1 MQKSIS
7 FPKGLTTSPS
17 NLLSDDTDL
26 VESVNMLFR
35 AGEMHPIQAPVKI
48 GAFTNDKEELRF
60 VHNIDGYVNYITH
73 DGLSLRIYNY
83 ADAELKLIFKEDI
96 RGLFA
101 IDAVHSTLVL
111 STAKGILYIHFIAG
125 TYTLLG
131 ELPKPSVTFCLEA
144 AQTYNNDNTY
154 TPPTLVDYTRAA
166 ECKAYYST
174 EGKLCQFE
182 EISGITESGYHLQ
195 VSSVSNSSTDD
206 SNTQTYIGYGVIPS
220 KQADFNDAVQ
230 GILAH
235 GMNNVKKN
243 RAFAFPFF
251 VRFALRMYD
260 GTYTRISNPVLCL
273 PSIHYNGFLK
283 SKAVKLGGRLGSSEM
298 QFNVT
303 NQKSGYFIPWLSD
316 AALYF
321 KCSIPDIDKWK
332 DIIKDFVVFTSDEV
346 LPFTMDGGWK
356 FCQPSSLIK
365 EILNNSMEKRDIIT
379 LDYIKDLYFN
389 STEEWTYDLSS
400 SGSFGDKKNYY
411 TKGPLTS
418 LIVAEKR
425 KSEEDIKK
433 ELLKKSVFYKLFEV
447 KANSPLLDGKT
458 YNNSQE
464 LIEDGVVENLTEQQ
478 QLGVDDYYGWT
489 TLRPGKMFT
498 YNSRINLINVR
509 RLPFSGFSQ
518 FVAFKPESPDARS
531 LDFYTR
537 IQSSSMEACVKS
549 TVRTIPEALRMWF
562 SYPDPNAK
570 EVIIVAD
577 NSNILSLSLQQHPRL
592 NAAYFMG
599 NWPPSFKPRF
609 TTGET
614 PSLNYNSE
622 LLTSQIFTSVVNNPF
637 VFQASGDNTVGTG
650 SILGI
655 AANTEPISQGQFGQ
669 YPLLV
674 FTTEGIYGMSVNSE
688 GLYSASYPMSRE
700 VCNNPASITPTGS
713 LVFFTSAKGLMA
725 VSGGNVSCVSTQLQG
740 RNPSPQF
747 LTLGDGNFIKFLS
760 GSFLA
765 YDYRDS
771 LLHIINPTKKYEYV
785 YSIPD
790 GTFAKAKLSDW
801 VLTTANAYPDSLI
814 QLIDGTV
821 LSLNSK
827 PDINDDT
834 TLYSGT
840 FTTRPLKLGSSL
852 QLKTIHQILHLFDTA
867 NGKIALRIYGS
878 NDCRNWCELHSLH
891 GKPWKY
897 YTLSYK
903 LSNMLATDAFAGT
916 VVDFQPLFT
925 KKMR

>member
-35 AGEMHPIQAPVKI
+35 AGEMHPIQAGVPLSN
-48 GAFTNDKEELRF
+48 GTPYELVY
-60 VHNIDGYVNYITH
+60 VHKGLGYSNAILYDSSSGELH
-73 DGLSLRIYNY
+73 F
-83 ADAELKLIFKEDI
+83 AELNIEEAVLEEPSQDPITIGTLKNISSVGNTIVATTDK
-96 RGLFA
+96 GLCY
-101 IDAVHSTLVL
+101 
-111 STAKGILYIHFIAG
+111 ILYKG
-125 TYTLLG
+125 GKYKLLG
-131 ELPKPSVTFCLEA
+131 NELPKPIVSFRTTKPIEEKLVTESSQLCKVSEFVKLITGHVRYENNNIVKDDFNGDVSYYAHVPKDDRIDDLQA
-144 AQTYNNDNTY
+144 A
-154 TPPTLVDYTRAA
+154 
-166 ECKAYYST
+166 
-174 EGKLCQFE
+174 
-182 EISGITESGYHLQ
+182 ISGH
-195 VSSVSNSSTDD
+195 VA
-206 SNTQTYIGYGVIPS
+206 
-220 KQADFNDAVQ
+220 K
-230 GILAH
+230 IL
-235 GMNNVKKN
+235 NLVKEKN
-243 RAFAFPFF
+243 AFAFPFF
-251 VRFALRMYD
+251 VRYALRLFD
-260 GTYTRISNPVLCL
+260 GTYTRISAPIAVFPTITRNNLIVPARWFLGIFYPNDEGDSNTFL
-273 PSIHYNGFLK
+273 YKPSF
-283 SKAVKLGGRLGSSEM
+283 VKLQYNIR
-298 QFNVT
+298 
-303 NQKSGYFIPWLSD
+303 
-316 AALYF
+316 
-321 KCSIPDIDKWK
+321 IDNIKDWG
-332 DIIKDFVVFTSDEV
+332 DIIKDIVVFASDEV
-346 LPFTMDGGWK
+346 MPFTIDGKWNIVHPQKSDGTRVVDFIGMYRDFMSDRNKNSVIK
-356 FCQPSSLIK
+356 FHPSNFPARDVILPEKLKDKHQIIEELLTKTQFFKLFSVKAENMEFDIYKDAPIK
-365 EILNNSMEKRDIIT
+365 E
-379 LDYIKDLYFN
+379 
-389 STEEWTYDLSS
+389 
-400 SGSFGDKKNYY
+400 
-411 TKGPLTS
+411 
-418 LIVAEKR
+418 
-425 KSEEDIKK
+425 
-433 ELLKKSVFYKLFEV
+433 
-447 KANSPLLDGKT
+447 
-458 YNNSQE
+458 
-464 LIEDGVVENLTEQQ
+464 GVVSTLLQQQ
-478 QLGVDDYYGWT
+478 QLSVDDYYGWT
-489 TLRPGKMFT
+489 TLRPKQMLS
-498 YNSRINLINVR
+498 YNK
-509 RLPFSGFSQ
+509 RLNIFNIERYPFKGFSSFIAYPDWGWGEADDGTDYRLTNRWDRQ
-518 FVAFKPESPDARS
+518 FRYYVHIVSDTIDAWVQSDSCDSFTEFAESW
-531 LDFYTR
+531 FY
-537 IQSSSMEACVKS
+537 
-549 TVRTIPEALRMWF
+549 
-562 SYPDPNAK
+562 YPDPNAT
-570 EVIIVAD
+570 EVIIEDELRSKRLITKLHRNEALNGAYSFIYLPYE
-577 NSNILSLSLQQHPRL
+577 NSFDDDDSLLPT
-592 NAAYFMG
+592 
-599 NWPPSFKPRF
+599 PDPSAH
-609 TTGET
+609 
-614 PSLNYNSE
+614 E
-622 LLTSQIFTSVVNNPF
+622 LLTSQIFTSLVNNPF

-650 SILGI
+650 TILGI

-688 GLYSASYPMSRE
+688 GIYSASYPMSRE

-771 LLHIINPTKKYEYV
+771 ILHILNPKQKYEYV

-790 GTFAKAKLSDW
+790 GTFAKAELSDR

-814 QLIDGTV
+814 QLINGTV

-916 VVDFQPLFT
+916 VVDFQTLFT

>member
-48 GAFTNDKEELRF
+48 GAFVGEELCF
-60 VHNIDGYVNYITH
+60 IHKINNKVYYFTSDGQH
-73 DGLSLRIYNY
+73 
-83 ADAELKLIFKEDI
+83 
-96 RGLFA
+96 
-101 IDAVHSTLVL
+101 
-111 STAKGILYIHFIAG
+111 LYIYDSKSANKDGVFTKPLFTKEAAQLG
-125 TYTLLG
+125 TIQAVGSTIILILDGCIEYLRYENGKYLDLG
-131 ELPKPSVTFCLEA
+131 ELPKPSVSFCLETA
-144 AQTYNNDNTY
+144 KSYKSDERY
-154 TPPTLVDYTRAA
+154 VPPSLSDYIKSFKCEAR
-166 ECKAYYST
+166 YSSDRN
-174 EGKLCQFE
+174 L
-182 EISGITESGYHLQ
+182 SGIEVVEPGTLHTTYKKIESNNQPVDTSKTL
-195 VSSVSNSSTDD
+195 
-206 SNTQTYIGYGVIPS
+206 TYIGYDVIQF
-220 KQADFNDAVQ
+220 KQNEFNDAVQ
-230 GILAH
+230 GNFAH
-235 GMNNVKKN
+235 RIADVKKN

-251 VRFALRMYD
+251 VRFALRLYD
-260 GTYTRISNPVLCL
+260 GTYARISNPVLCC
-273 PSIHYNGFLK
+273 PSIHYNGALLPYDFHDHSYDYSDFCTTSNTSGWFDPL
-283 SKAVKLGGRLGSSEM
+283 LSE
-298 QFNVT
+298 
-303 NQKSGYFIPWLSD
+303 

-321 KCSIPDIDKWK
+321 KCSIPNIDKWK
-332 DIIKDFVVFTSDEV
+332 DIIKDFVVFATDEV
-346 LPFTMDGGWK
+346 LPFAIDGGWE
-356 FCQPSSLIK
+356 FCTPYSL
-365 EILNNSMEKRDIIT
+365 MTDFVA
-379 LDYIKDLYFN
+379 LDFIKDKYFC
-389 STEEWTYDLSS
+389 SKKAWTYKSYEANV
-400 SGSFGDKKNYY
+400 GDDQEQPILTTRTN
-411 TKGPLTS
+411 GPLTS
-418 LIVAEKR
+418 VIVAKKR
-425 KSEEDIKK
+425 KSEEEIKK
-433 ELLKKSVFYKLFEV
+433 ELLKKSVFYKLFEL
-447 KANSPLLDGKT
+447 KATSPLLDGNT
-458 YNNSQE
+458 YYSSQE
-464 LIEDGVVENLTEQQ
+464 LIEEGVVETLTEQQ

-489 TLRPGKMFT
+489 TFDPESIYT
-498 YNSRINLINVR
+498 YNSRVNLINVR
-509 RLPFSGFSQ
+509 RIPFSGFSQ
-518 FVAFKPESPDARS
+518 FVAFKPEYSSAQS
-531 LDFYTR
+531 FDFYTR

-570 EVIIVAD
+570 EVIIV
-577 NSNILSLSLQQHPRL
+577 NNKSNVLSLSLQLHPRL

-599 NWPPSFKPRF
+599 NWPPSSKPEF
-609 TTGET
+609 TAGGKPTL
-614 PSLNYNSE
+614 SYSSE

-700 VCNNPASITPTGS
+700 VCNNSASITPTGS

-765 YDYRDS
+765 YDYRGS
-771 LLHIINPTKKYEYV
+771 LLHILNPKQKYEYV

-790 GTFAKAKLSDW
+790 GTFAKAELSDR

-814 QLIDGTV
+814 QLVNGTV

-834 TLYSGT
+834 TLYNGT

-897 YTLSYK
+897 YTLSYR